1 MKPESTPPR
10 GPRFVRPKRD
20 MDESTFSRI
29 LNELLLRIPGAHGAV
44 LVDNE
49 GESVDY
55 AGFADTFEL
64 RVCAAHWKIV
74 LNEIA
79 EQPSLGK
86 PRSLV
91 VRSTKRSFFCHVLPD
106 GYAVVVLLGRR
117 AGFSASPRALAVC
130 ERGLCKEAGWDV
142 PAGGRPWFV
151 VGVTCDARRRPIS
164 VRTGPSAELPEIAIE
179 VLGRLVAVNRAERGY
194 RARLASGAE
203 VTLVREPG
211 GNWYADEDLAAT
223 IKAETPKP

>member
-1 MKPESTPPR
+1 
-10 GPRFVRPKRD
+10 

-29 LNELLLRIPGAHGAV
+29 LEELLGRIPGAQGTV

-55 AGFADTFEL
+55 AGWADTFEL

-74 LNEIA
+74 LNEVNT
-79 EQPSLGK
+79 QPSLGK
-86 PRSLV
+86 ARSLV

-106 GYAVVVLLGRR
+106 GYALVVLLGRR
-117 AGFSASPRALAVC
+117 AGFAASARAIAVC
-130 ERGLCKEAGWDV
+130 ERALCKEAGWDV
-142 PAGGRPWFV
+142 VTAGRPWYV
-151 VGVTCDARRRPIS
+151 VGVTTDARRRPVA
-164 VRTGPSAELPEIAIE
+164 VRTGTAADLPEIPIE

-194 RARLASGAE
+194 RARLANGAE

-223 IKAETPKP
+223 FEAAKPAS

>member
-1 MKPESTPPR
+1 
-10 GPRFVRPKRD
+10 

-29 LNELLLRIPGAHGAV
+29 LNDLVLRIPGAHGAV
-44 LVDNE
+44 LVDND

-74 LNEIA
+74 LNEIEA
-79 EQPSLGK
+79 QPSLGK
-86 PRSLV
+86 ARSLV
-91 VRSTKRSFFCHVLPD
+91 VRSSKRSFFCHVLPD

-117 AGFSASPRALAVC
+117 AGFAASPRALAVC
-130 ERGLCKEAGWDV
+130 ERALCREAGWDIIMV
-142 PAGGRPWFV
+142 GRPWYV
-151 VGVTCDARRRPIS
+151 VGVTCDARRRPVA
-164 VRTGPSAELPEIAIE
+164 VRTDTTAALPEIAIE

-223 IKAETPKP
+223 LREPNPRA